1 MPTFVTTVTVVNQ
14 NQLPQSL
21 ENSLIDSE
29 VGSLVNQNQLL
40 QSLKDS
46 LRDTLEES
54 FGDNSLPET
63 PTEMES
69 VQLMNQLLPQ
79 LTIISLAEIHPS
91 PFAGAAAEN
100 VLDWLESFKENATHN
115 LWDDQEKLQVIPVY
129 LNNTNLNFYCF
140 LPEEIKGNIEL
151 LEAAL

>member
-1 MPTFVTTVTVVNQ
+1 
-14 NQLPQSL
+14 
-21 ENSLIDSE
+21 
-29 VGSLVNQNQLL
+29 
-40 QSLKDS
+40 
-46 LRDTLEES
+46 
-54 FGDNSLPET
+54 
-63 PTEMES
+63 MES
-69 VQLMNQLLPQ
+69 LQLMNQLLTQ
-79 LTIISLAEIHPS
+79 LIIDSSLAEIHPS

-151 LEAAL
+151 LEAVLWDLYHTQDSLYNMRVKRHELKQESLPNEYINDFDNLSRRLQLPEQQNYIIKF